1 MAHDFTMCVG
11 TVGTG
16 IWRSENSGETWGQ
29 VRGDLWGE
37 SRVYGLTVHPDDP
50 QVIYAGTDTGI
61 YRSQDGG
68 KQFEQLNS
76 PMNATHVWKIAVD
89 PVDPNILFAGT
100 RPAALFRSR
109 DGGMTWEQLSVEL
122 AEECPAVR
130 IPRVTSLVVDP
141 NDHNVIWAGI
151 EVDGVRR
158 SLDGGETW
166 SLITGE
172 LNDPDIHDIAI
183 NPSTRNVLVS
193 TPGDIFASPDTG
205 SSWQRLGVKKHF
217 KFPYC
222 RGLTLKA
229 DDPAVM
235 FVATGD
241 SAIGSTGGIQRSVDS
256 GETWEQAALPV
267 EPNTPIW
274 AFATHADQPET
285 IAACSHYGELFT
297 SLDSGSSWKKV
308 KREFSEIRSLA
319 LIPTA

>member
-16 IWRSENSGETWGQ
+16 IWRSEDSGDTWGQ

-37 SRVYGLTVHPDDP
+37 SRVYGLTVHPHDP
-50 QVIYAGTDTGI
+50 NVLYAGTDTGI

-68 KQFEQLNS
+68 KHFEQLDS
-76 PMNATHVWKIAVD
+76 PMNTTHVWKIAVD

-100 RPAALFRSR
+100 RPAALFRSC
-109 DGGMTWEQLSVEL
+109 DGGQTWTQLSVEL
-122 AEECPAVR
+122 ADECPAVR

-141 NDHNVIWAGI
+141 NDHQVIWAGI

-158 SLDGGETW
+158 SLDGGDTW
-166 SLITGE
+166 EHITGE

-183 NPSTRNVLVS
+183 DPSTRKVLVS
-193 TPGDIFASPDTG
+193 TPGDIFSSQDTG
-205 SSWQRLGVKKHF
+205 TTWQRLGVQQHF

-222 RGLTLKA
+222 RGLALQA
-229 DDPAVM
+229 GNPEVM

-256 GETWEQAALPV
+256 GHTWEQPALPV

-274 AFATHADQPET
+274 AFATHAERPET

-297 SLDSGSSWKKV
+297 SQDSGSSWQKV

-319 LIPTA
+319 LVPTP